1 MRPFKFFGENIRL
14 SVNDDFSTRLEY
26 QQGWVAS
33 IEGTGSPYD
42 YGTRSH
48 QIWSLGFNDQM
59 DRWNEQA
66 IEAHNYE
73 LTRVNQ

>member
-1 MRPFKFFGENIRL
+1 MRPFKFFDENIIF
-14 SVNDDFSTRLEY
+14 SINDDPFTQIEY
-26 QQGWVAS
+26 NEGWNAS
-33 IEGTGSPYD
+33 IEGTGSPYN

-66 IEAHNYE
+66 IES
-73 LTRVNQ
+73 LTRRNQ

>member
-1 MRPFKFFGENIRL
+1 MKPFKFFDENIRL
-14 SVNDDFSTRLEY
+14 SVNDDPFMRLEY
-26 QQGWVAS
+26 HQGWVAS
-33 IEGTGSPYD
+33 IEGAGSPYN

-66 IEAHNYE
+66 IEVV
-73 LTRVNQ
+73 LTRGNQ

>member
-1 MRPFKFFGENIRL
+1 MIKSFKFFDENIRL
-14 SVNDDFSTRLEY
+14 SVNDDLSTRLEY
-26 QQGWVAS
+26 HQGWVAS

-66 IEAHNYE
+66 IEVV
-73 LTRVNQ
+73 LTRGNQ

>member
-1 MRPFKFFGENIRL
+1 MKPFKFFDENIIL
-14 SVNDDFSTRLEY
+14 SVNGDLSIRLEY

-33 IEGTGSPYD
+33 IEGTGSPYN

-59 DRWNEQA
+59 DRGNGQ
-66 IEAHNYE
+66 
-73 LTRVNQ
+73 LTRVNQYNETI